1 MYRKIINIL
10 KNKSIAIV
18 GFGKEGR
25 STYKFIRKYLKNEKI
40 FILDKNENLI
50 IDSNTLINDTNVK
63 IVLGKDYLKN
73 INDYDIIIKSP
84 GISFKKININNFKN
98 KITSQTNLFLEFCEC
113 KIIGVTGTKG
123 KSTTASI
130 IYNIIKTQGYDVY
143 LCGNIGIPIFD
154 YIDKFKKNS
163 IVIVEM
169 SAYHTEFIKKSP
181 HISIILNLFEEH
193 LDYFE
198 SKESYFESKLNIFKY
213 QNKNDYA
220 IYSLN
225 NETLSSLVKKNNYN
239 GKLMKIVIAK
249 DLKGVVNDS
258 VVCDMKN
265 IYLKTN
271 DNLFKLYD
279 VSDSRYLLGKH
290 NLENIMFAFAVSN
303 ILNLDNLLTAKAI
316 NDFKPLEHRM
326 EYVGKFNNIIFYN
339 DSIATIPEAT
349 INCIETLTN
358 VNTLIFGGLDR
369 KINYS
374 NFVDYLNKSA
384 IKNFICMPE
393 TGYKIGK
400 MLINKNVLYA
410 DSMKKAVLLAYKVT
424 SKNKICLLSPAA
436 SSYNSYKNFE
446 EKGKNYKEMIIEL
459 K

>member
-279 VSDSRYLLGKH
+279 VSDSRYLLGKR

>member
-25 STYKFIRKYLKNEKI
+25 STYKFIRKYLRNEKI

-163 IVIVEM
+163 IVIMEM

-279 VSDSRYLLGKH
+279 VSDSRYLLGKR